1 MSTNSDIKQH
11 ENEEQMVLSENK
23 INVSPSSLIVEEQST
38 VFLDNTVSFT
48 KEKFEELNSQILSLM
63 EKNEKQHWICKVCGK
78 DSGIKRNRK
87 QDMMNHIEGKHLEG
101 VSHSCSQCEQKFR
114 SRNCLS
120 SHTSRV
126 HKNRMPV

>member
-63 EKNEKQHWICKVCGK
+63 EKN
-78 DSGIKRNRK
+78 
-87 QDMMNHIEGKHLEG
+87 
-101 VSHSCSQCEQKFR
+101 
-114 SRNCLS
+114 
-120 SHTSRV
+120 
-126 HKNRMPV
+126 